1 VQRARPAGVH
11 GGTPQPPE
19 PPPPQGD
26 PSDFTDD
33 VTPLL
38 AKLQGEWVPTEL
50 KTAGQA
56 LAAAMLAYGSRTVV
70 GAETK
75 VVFGG
80 QTMVHAKVRVNEAAS
95 PIEVDYLNLSGP
107 KKGSVSLGI
116 MQWIG
121 DEVTF
126 CMAAPGA
133 PRPSDFSCEKG
144 SGRTLSRWK
153 RRQ

>member
-1 VQRARPAGVH
+1 VD
-11 GGTPQPPE
+11 GGTPQPLE

-26 PSDFTDD
+26 PSTFSSEI
-33 VTPLL
+33 TPLL

-50 KTAGQA
+50 RTAGQA
-56 LAAAMLAYGSRTVV
+56 LAPAMLAYGSRTMM

-80 QTMVHAKVRVNEAAS
+80 QTMVHAKVRMNEQAS
-95 PIEVDYLNLSGP
+95 PVEVDYLNLSGP
-107 KKGSVSLGI
+107 KRGSVSFGI

-121 DEVTF
+121 DEVVF

-133 PRPSDFSCEKG
+133 PRPAEFSCEKG
-144 SGRTLSRWK
+144 SGRTFSRW
-153 RRQ
+153 RRKPAASVG